1 MNLNKIKTSALII
14 CLCCLCLFSA
24 KAQGDSDA
32 ILSRRIDSPIEP
44 SRRPVSFPPSIGFRK
59 IKESTKTGKN
69 LLKPDEKDYA
79 ENKEFL
85 DKSKTR
91 IAKLFPDLK
100 CSKYLIEIGNVPC
113 LQVFQMVGQ
122 GAYYSFRYK
131 SNMET
136 AMSEIGF
143 QKGEFF
149 VLDFF
154 SPKFK
159 LLGFFTDLGDFPIES
174 LDKNSTQLA
183 NLKNYHLP
191 KTNAELISE
200 KAKLTEG
207 VRLGNDTLNS
217 KTKVK
222 LNNTYGLRLVNWTD
236 GYYGGEDNDLLIAL
250 RVVRANEDGSLVFIW
265 REIQRKGSPKLR
277 KQ

>member
-1 MNLNKIKTSALII
+1 MQNRRIGVLVSVI
-14 CLCCLCLFSA
+14 CLFCVYLTSV

-32 ILSRRIDSPIEP
+32 ILGRRLESPIEP
-44 SRRPVSFPPSIGFRK
+44 SRRPVIFPPSIGFRK

-100 CSKYLIEIGNVPC
+100 CSKYLIEIGNIPC

-143 QKGEFF
+143 QRDEFS

-159 LLGFFTDLGDFPIES
+159 LLGFFIDLGDFPIES

-191 KTNAELISE
+191 KTNAEIISE
-200 KAKLTEG
+200 KAKLKEG
-207 VRLGNDTLNS
+207 VKLGNDTLIS
-217 KTKVK
+217 TTKVK

-236 GYYGGEDNDLLIAL
+236 GYYGGEDNDLLVVL
-250 RVVRANEDGSLVFIW
+250 RVVRVNEDGSIIFIW
-265 REIQRKGSPKLR
+265 RELQKKGSPKLK